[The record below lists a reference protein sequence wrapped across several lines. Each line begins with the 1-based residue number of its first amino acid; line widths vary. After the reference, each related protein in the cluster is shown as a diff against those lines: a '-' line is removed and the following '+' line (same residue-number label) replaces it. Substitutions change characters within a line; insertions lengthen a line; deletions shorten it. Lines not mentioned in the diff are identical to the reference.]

1 MATVERIT
9 ASIEKDLLERFES
22 YISSHGF
29 PSRSEAIKN
38 LIRSAL
44 VEQEWQKGKDVAGA
58 ISITYDHHKTGL
70 LQKLTETQHQF
81 EKLIICSQHV
91 HLDHHNCM
99 EVVMVRGRVAEI
111 RRLLELINAIKGI
124 KHSTIMIGTVGKEVP

>member
-1 MATVERIT
+1 MSTVERIT

-22 YISSHGF
+22 YVSSRGF

-38 LIRSAL
+38 LMRSAL
-44 VEQEWQKGKDVAGA
+44 VEQEWQKGKEVAGA
-58 ISITYDHHKTGL
+58 ISLIYDHHKSGV

-81 EKLIICSQHV
+81 EKLITCSQHV
-91 HLDHHNCM
+91 HLDHYNCM
-99 EVVMVRGRVAEI
+99 EVVIVRGRVTEI

-124 KHSTIMIGTVGKEVP
+124 KHSSLMVGTVGSDVP